1 MIPREQIDELKPFQ
15 ARAII
20 EELRKGTV
28 PIDYVTF
35 FTVGR
40 ENWLTLIDDDFENYI
55 AEGGAKVRFISGD
68 YGDGK
73 THFMSVVRHLALR
86 KRFAVSFVVLTREVP
101 LQKFEAVYRE
111 IVLRLRT
118 PHLFPENIKA
128 EEGIRSIL
136 SAWAENTAAEP
147 VPVEGDSTPERL
159 SALREQLSALP
170 GMDVNF
176 ANALAGLADNCS
188 RPLQAGETTEEAH
201 RRPRNPLSVV

>member
-28 PIDYVTF
+28 PIDYVPF

-111 IVLRLRT
+111 IVLRLQT
-118 PHLFPENIKA
+118 PHVFPEKIKA
-128 EEGIRSIL
+128 EEGIR
-136 SAWAENTAAEP
+136 
-147 VPVEGDSTPERL
+147 
-159 SALREQLSALP
+159 
-170 GMDVNF
+170 
-176 ANALAGLADNCS
+176 
-188 RPLQAGETTEEAH
+188 
-201 RRPRNPLSVV
+201 RNPQRMGGEHGSRTDPGRRRFEAGTAVGIARAIECSSRHGRQFRKRPGRFGG